1 MATTCYKLVPPIT
14 WGSSWGWVDVD
25 PLRLIGSP
33 PPRPGVR
40 GPTAVV
46 VFSRPRDSREL
57 THSCLE
63 KSETQTASDFWQADV
78 IVGCD
83 QREMEREVRRRV
95 TISAL
100 LVVSLLLAAIL
111 GLLFLLQ
118 QVKRGF

>member
-1 MATTCYKLVPPIT
+1 M
-14 WGSSWGWVDVD
+14 
-25 PLRLIGSP
+25 
-33 PPRPGVR
+33 R

-63 KSETQTASDFWQADV
+63 KSETQTASASGFWQADV